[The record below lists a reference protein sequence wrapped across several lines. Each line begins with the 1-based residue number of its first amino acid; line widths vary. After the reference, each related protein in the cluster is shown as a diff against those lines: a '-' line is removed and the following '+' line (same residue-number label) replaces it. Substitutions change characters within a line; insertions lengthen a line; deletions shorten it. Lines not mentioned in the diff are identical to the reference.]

1 MPSEGGADDIAMV
14 ALHCEPVPERLALML
29 PARPETLAD
38 VRRALRRWLRGVG
51 ATDDDVAVI
60 TLAAGEACANAVEHA
75 YSPTPA
81 VYAIEVVEE
90 AGTVTISVRD
100 SGRWRRPRGENRGR
114 GLTIMENAMDELDV
128 HQAEEGTEIVLRKRL
143 TERA

>member
-1 MPSEGGADDIAMV
+1 MV

-38 VRRALRRWLRGVG
+38 VRRGLRRWLRAVG
-51 ATDDDVAVI
+51 ATDEEVAVV
-60 TLAAGEACANAVEHA
+60 TLAVGEACANAVEHA

-81 VYAIEVVEE
+81 TYAVEAFE
-90 AGTVTISVRD
+90 DAGTVTIAVRD
-100 SGRWRRPRGENRGR
+100 SGRWRRARGENRGR